1 MLAKES
7 GTWDKFCNYE
17 KEHQALQTLESHHL
31 FQHLYFYF
39 L

>member
-17 KEHQALQTLESHHL
+17 KEHQALQTLEIHHL